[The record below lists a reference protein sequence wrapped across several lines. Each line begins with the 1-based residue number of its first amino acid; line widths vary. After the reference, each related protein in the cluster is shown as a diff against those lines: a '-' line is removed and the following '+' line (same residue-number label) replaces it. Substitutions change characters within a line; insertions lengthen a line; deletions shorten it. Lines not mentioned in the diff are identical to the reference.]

1 MSPSSSQTT
10 AAATE
15 RIADA
20 AETAVEKTTG
30 VKGSL
35 GVWLQMGF
43 GGVVAVAMML
53 LMNNSMSQVSELQKA
68 GIEQVKEERTLHRET
83 LSQMKVEAAQQRLDA
98 EVKYNRTDTSHKE
111 AMGKMGATIERAV
124 TSLEKATDVMIEAN
138 RKAGGM
144 PGGPP

>member
-68 GIEQVKEERTLHRET
+68 GIEQVKEERALHRET
-83 LSQMKVEAAQQRLDA
+83 LAQMKVEAAQQRLDA
-98 EVKYNRTDTSHKE
+98 EVKYNRTDTAHKE
-111 AMGKMGATIERAV
+111 AMSKMGNTIERAV
-124 TSLEKATDVMIEAN
+124 TSLEKATDAMIEAN
-138 RKAGGM
+138 RIK
-144 PGGPP
+144 GGPPNP